1 MTDHSKGL
9 IITILAVLFIIPD
22 SLFIRL
28 LSADI
33 YTIIV
38 WRSFIS
44 GFFILLG
51 LCIYHGLKIFHIY
64 RNIGKNSII
73 FACLLALSG
82 PLFALSVSMTAVK
95 YRIYT
100 CINANIFCYF

>member
-1 MTDHSKGL
+1 MTDHSKGI
-9 IITILAVLFIIPD
+9 IITIFAVLFIIPD

-44 GFFILLG
+44 GFFIFHLK
-51 LCIYHGLKIFHIY
+51 CIYNGSK
-64 RNIGKNSII
+64 NI
-73 FACLLALSG
+73 
-82 PLFALSVSMTAVK
+82 
-95 YRIYT
+95 
-100 CINANIFCYF
+100 NI

>member
-44 GFFILLG
+44 GFLYCSDYAFIM
-51 LCIYHGLKIFHIY
+51 
-64 RNIGKNSII
+64 
-73 FACLLALSG
+73 A
-82 PLFALSVSMTAVK
+82 
-95 YRIYT
+95 
-100 CINANIFCYF
+100 